1 MIIELL
7 DSMVTTLLQVTFLD
21 KTPWSFFTADW
32 INPET
37 FYELIIRFSINLGL
51 LLLLVRGIYYPV
63 QRRKD
68 FLFAYIIMGMIIFV
82 LCYLLVDTDMDTG
95 FALGLFAILGI
106 VRYRTDTV
114 PIKEMTYLF
123 VAMGISVLNALA
135 EISHFELLFANLVI
149 ILLAYFM
156 EKLWLLRHEVQ
167 KVITYEKI
175 ELVKTQ
181 NHDALK
187 QDLEERTGIKIN
199 RLEVGKIDFL
209 RDTAQIFIY
218 FYEEDQAA
226 NHSGN

>member
-1 MIIELL
+1 MMIIELL
-7 DSMVTTLLQVTFLD
+7 DSIAISFLKIPLLD
-21 KTPWSFFTADW
+21 KAPWSFFTAEW
-32 INPET
+32 LNVNT
-37 FYELIIRFSINLGL
+37 FYELLIRFSLNLGL

-63 QRRKD
+63 QKRKD

-135 EISHFELLFANLVI
+135 EISHAELLFANLVI
-149 ILLAYFM
+149 LLLAFIM

-175 ELVKTQ
+175 ELVKTE
-181 NHDALK
+181 NHAALK
-187 QDLEERTGIKIN
+187 QDIEERTGIRIN

-209 RDTAQIFIY
+209 RDTAQIIIY
-218 FYEEDQAA
+218 FYEEDQK
-226 NHSGN
+226 SLVE